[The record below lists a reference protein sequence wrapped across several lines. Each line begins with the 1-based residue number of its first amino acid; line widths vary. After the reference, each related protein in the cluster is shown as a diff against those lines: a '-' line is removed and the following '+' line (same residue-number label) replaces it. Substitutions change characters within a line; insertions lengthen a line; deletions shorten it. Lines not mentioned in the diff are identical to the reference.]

1 MIRIHDSL
9 SGQKQD
15 LRPIRPGE
23 VRMYLCGDTVY
34 DFCHIGHARSK
45 VAFDVVRRHLAHRGY
60 RVVFVRNITDIDDKI
75 IRRAAEVG
83 EPIDVFTERYIAAM
97 HEDYDRLGI
106 LRPDHEPRATQY
118 VPGMVALAQRLI
130 ERGHAYVADD
140 GDVMYS
146 VSSFEGYGKLSGK
159 KLADLRA
166 GARIEV
172 DAAKRDPLDFVLW
185 KRAKPGEP
193 SWQSPWGPGRPGWHI
208 ECSVMSADIL
218 GDEFDIHAGGMDLK
232 FPHHENEIAQSCAA
246 TGAHFAH
253 LWMHNGFV
261 NVDDEKMS
269 KSLGNFFTIR
279 TVLDSGK
286 VRHPEVLRY
295 FLIGSQYRGPIN
307 YSLTQIEQ
315 ADAALGRL
323 YTALRGLDAPP
334 VAAPVMPVGQGAD
347 SAAWQA
353 FHAAMDDDF
362 NTPEA
367 LAVLQGLASEINR
380 ATAAGDAVRA
390 TSVARTLREMGAVLG
405 VLALPAEDWFRA
417 TTGIAGADRWDDA
430 RIEAAIAGR
439 RAARQAKDF
448 KRSDEIRDE
457 LAAAGIVLEDKP
469 GGVTVWRR
477 Q

>member
-1 MIRIHDSL
+1 MMPHLVAMARAVLML
-9 SGQKQD
+9 S
-15 LRPIRPGE
+15 P
-23 VRMYLCGDTVY
+23 V
-34 DFCHIGHARSK
+34 
-45 VAFDVVRRHLAHRGY
+45 
-60 RVVFVRNITDIDDKI
+60 
-75 IRRAAEVG
+75 
-83 EPIDVFTERYIAAM
+83 
-97 HEDYDRLGI
+97 
-106 LRPDHEPRATQY
+106 
-118 VPGMVALAQRLI
+118 
-130 ERGHAYVADD
+130 
-140 GDVMYS
+140 
-146 VSSFEGYGKLSGK
+146 
-159 KLADLRA
+159 
-166 GARIEV
+166 
-172 DAAKRDPLDFVLW
+172 
-185 KRAKPGEP
+185 
-193 SWQSPWGPGRPGWHI
+193 
-208 ECSVMSADIL
+208 
-218 GDEFDIHAGGMDLK
+218 
-232 FPHHENEIAQSCAA
+232 
-246 TGAHFAH
+246 
-253 LWMHNGFV
+253 
-261 NVDDEKMS
+261 
-269 KSLGNFFTIR
+269 TIR

-315 ADAALGRL
+315 ADAALGRV

-334 VAAPVMPVGQGAD
+334 VSAPVMPVGQGAD

-380 ATAAGDAVRA
+380 ATAAGDSVRA

-405 VLALPAEDWFRA
+405 VLTLPAEDWFRA
-417 TTGIAGADRWDDA
+417 TGLQASAGDGGAAGAGADAWDDA
-430 RIEAAIAGR
+430 RIEAAIAAR